1 MEQIETEE
9 YIKGHIS
16 RVRRHINTFIQLLIR
31 RAEKHDKSKLEE
43 PELSWWKEMDK
54 EPRYPYGS
62 EEYKQKIK
70 RWDKVFKHHYKYNRH
85 HPEHYEYGVSEMTL
99 IDIVE
104 MMCDWL
110 GYKDTTT
117 VTEALKVCDEQM
129 ARYDISEELRQI
141 IFNTLLRYYSL
152 MGGKNPNYDDNH
164 YVNTPQGV
172 LEEFNPITS
181 EEKEKE
187 TYIYGGRKVK
197 IDKVGKFID
206 VSV

>member
-16 RVRRHINTFIQLLIR
+16 RVRRHISTFIQLLIR
-31 RAEKHDKSKLEE
+31 RAENHDKSKLEE

-70 RWDKVFKHHYKYNRH
+70 RWNKVFKHHYQYNRH

-129 ARYDISEELRQI
+129 VRYDISEELRQI

-152 MGGKNPNYDDNH
+152 IGGKNPNYDNNS

-172 LEEFNPITS
+172 LEELNPITS

-187 TYIYGGRKVK
+187 TYIYGGRKRNV
-197 IDKVGKFID
+197 DKVGKFID

>member
-1 MEQIETEE
+1 MAQIETEE

-16 RVRRHINTFIQLLIR
+16 RVRRHINIFIQLLIR
-31 RAEKHDKSKLEE
+31 RAENHDKSKLEE

-62 EEYKQKIK
+62 EEYKQKTK
-70 RWDKVFKHHYKYNRH
+70 RWDKVFKHHYKYNCH

-117 VTEALKVCDEQM
+117 VTEAFKVCDEQM

-152 MGGKNPNYDDNH
+152 MGGKNPNYDDNS

-172 LEEFNPITS
+172 LEELNPITS
-181 EEKEKE
+181 EKKEKE

>member
-62 EEYKQKIK
+62 KEYEQKLK
-70 RWDKVFKHHYKYNRH
+70 RWSKVFKHHYQYNRH
-85 HPEHYEYGVSEMTL
+85 HPEHYEYGISEMTL

-117 VTEALKVCDEQM
+117 ITEALKVCDEQM
-129 ARYDISEELRQI
+129 ARYNISEELRQV

-152 MGGKNPNYDDNH
+152 MGGKNPNYDDNS

-172 LEEFNPITS
+172 IEELNPITS

-187 TYIYGGRKVK
+187 TYIYGGRKRK
-197 IDKVGKFID
+197 YDKAGTIINI
-206 VSV
+206 SV

>member
-1 MEQIETEE
+1 MEQIDTEE

-16 RVRRHINTFIQLLIR
+16 RVRKHMNTFVQLLLK
-31 RAEKHDKSKLEE
+31 RAINHDKSKLEE

-99 IDIVE
+99 VDIVE

-110 GYKDTTT
+110 GYKDTIAIS
-117 VTEALKVCDEQM
+117 EALKVCDEQM
-129 ARYDISEELRQI
+129 KRYDIPDDIRQI

-152 MGGKNPNYDDNH
+152 MGGFNPNYDKNS
-164 YVNTPQGV
+164 YMNIPSGII
-172 LEEFNPITS
+172 EELKPKTS
-181 EEKEKE
+181 EDKEINKH
-187 TYIYGGRKVK
+187 IYGNRQRDIKLGTLVD
-197 IDKVGKFID
+197 I
-206 VSV
+206 SV

>member
-1 MEQIETEE
+1 MEQIDTEE

-16 RVRRHINTFIQLLIR
+16 RVRKHMNTFVQLLLK
-31 RAEKHDKSKLEE
+31 RAINHDKSKLEE

-85 HPEHYEYGVSEMTL
+85 HPEHYDYGVSEMTL
-99 IDIVE
+99 VDIVE

-110 GYKDTTT
+110 GYKDTITIS
-117 VTEALKVCDEQM
+117 EALKVCDEQM
-129 ARYDISEELRQI
+129 KRYDIPDDIRQI

-152 MGGKNPNYDDNH
+152 MGGFNPNYDKNS
-164 YVNTPQGV
+164 YMNIPSGII
-172 LEEFNPITS
+172 EELKPKTS
-181 EEKEKE
+181 EDKESDK
-187 TYIYGGRKVK
+187 YIYGNRQRDIKLGTIVD
-197 IDKVGKFID
+197 I
-206 VSV
+206 SV

>member
-1 MEQIETEE
+1 MEQIDTEE

-16 RVRRHINTFIQLLIR
+16 RVRKHMNTFVQLLLK
-31 RAEKHDKSKLEE
+31 RAINHDKSKLEE

-70 RWDKVFKHHYKYNRH
+70 RWNKVFKHHYQYNRH

-141 IFNTLLRYYSL
+141 ILNTLLRYYSL
-152 MGGKNPNYDDNH
+152 MGGKNPNYDNNS

-172 LEEFNPITS
+172 LEELNPITS

-187 TYIYGGRKVK
+187 IYIYGGRKRNV
-197 IDKVGKFID
+197 DKVGKFID

>member
-1 MEQIETEE
+1 MEQIDTEE

-16 RVRRHINTFIQLLIR
+16 RVRKHMNTFVQLLLK
-31 RAEKHDKSKLEE
+31 RAINHDKSKLEE

-85 HPEHYEYGVSEMTL
+85 HPEHYEYGISEMTL
-99 IDIVE
+99 VDIVE

-110 GYKDTTT
+110 GYKDTIAIS
-117 VTEALKVCDEQM
+117 EALKVCDEQM
-129 ARYDISEELRQI
+129 KRYDIPDDIRQI

-152 MGGKNPNYDDNH
+152 MGGFNPNYDKNS
-164 YVNTPQGV
+164 YMNIPSGII
-172 LEEFNPITS
+172 EELKPKTS
-181 EEKEKE
+181 EDKEINK
-187 TYIYGGRKVK
+187 YIYGNRQRDIKLGTLVD
-197 IDKVGKFID
+197 I
-206 VSV
+206 SV

>member
-31 RAEKHDKSKLEE
+31 RAENHDKSKLEE
-43 PELSWWKEMDK
+43 SELSWWKEMDK

-70 RWDKVFKHHYKYNRH
+70 RWNKVFKHHYQYNRH

-152 MGGKNPNYDDNH
+152 MGGKNPNYDNNS

-172 LEEFNPITS
+172 LEELNPITS

-187 TYIYGGRKVK
+187 TYIYGGRKRNV
-197 IDKVGKFID
+197 DKVGKFID

>member
-1 MEQIETEE
+1 MAQIETEE

-70 RWDKVFKHHYKYNRH
+70 RWNKVFKHHYQYNRH
-85 HPEHYEYGVSEMTL
+85 HPEHYEYGVCEMTL

-129 ARYDISEELRQI
+129 ARYNISEELRQI

-152 MGGKNPNYDDNH
+152 MGGKNPNYDDNS

-172 LEEFNPITS
+172 LEELNPITS
-181 EEKEKE
+181 EEKERE
-187 TYIYGGRKVK
+187 TYIYGGRNRK

>member
-31 RAEKHDKSKLEE
+31 RAENHDKSKLE
-43 PELSWWKEMDK
+43 ELSWWKEMDK

-70 RWDKVFKHHYKYNRH
+70 RWNKVFKHHYQYNRH
-85 HPEHYEYGVSEMTL
+85 HPEYYEYGVSEMTL

-152 MGGKNPNYDDNH
+152 MGGKNPNYDNNS

-172 LEEFNPITS
+172 LEELNPITS

-187 TYIYGGRKVK
+187 TYIYGGRKRNV
-197 IDKVGKFID
+197 DKVGKFID

>member
-1 MEQIETEE
+1 MEQIDTEE

-16 RVRRHINTFIQLLIR
+16 RVRKHMNTFVQLLLK
-31 RAEKHDKSKLEE
+31 RAINHDKSKLEE

-99 IDIVE
+99 VDIVE

-110 GYKDTTT
+110 GYKDTIAIS
-117 VTEALKVCDEQM
+117 EALKVCDEQM
-129 ARYDISEELRQI
+129 KRYNIPDGIRQI

-152 MGGKNPNYDDNH
+152 MGGFNPNYDENS
-164 YVNTPQGV
+164 YMNIPSGII
-172 LEEFNPITS
+172 EELKPKTS
-181 EEKEKE
+181 EDKERDK
-187 TYIYGGRKVK
+187 YIYDNRQRDIKSGTLVD
-197 IDKVGKFID
+197 I
-206 VSV
+206 SA

>member
-1 MEQIETEE
+1 MEQIDTEE

-16 RVRRHINTFIQLLIR
+16 RVRKHMNTFVQLLLK
-31 RAEKHDKSKLEE
+31 RAINHDKSKLEE

-85 HPEHYEYGVSEMTL
+85 HPEHYDYGVSEMTL
-99 IDIVE
+99 VDIVE

-110 GYKDTTT
+110 GYKDTITIS
-117 VTEALKVCDEQM
+117 EALKVCDEQM
-129 ARYDISEELRQI
+129 KRYDIPDDIRQI

-152 MGGKNPNYDDNH
+152 MGGFNPNYDKNS
-164 YVNTPQGV
+164 YMNIPSGII
-172 LEEFNPITS
+172 EELKPKTS
-181 EEKEKE
+181 EDKESDK
-187 TYIYGGRKVK
+187 YIYGNRQRDIKLGTLVD
-197 IDKVGKFID
+197 I
-206 VSV
+206 SV

>member
-16 RVRRHINTFIQLLIR
+16 RVRRHIDTFIQLLIR
-31 RAEKHDKSKLEE
+31 RAENHDKSKLEE

-70 RWDKVFKHHYKYNRH
+70 RWNKVFKHHYKYNRH

-152 MGGKNPNYDDNH
+152 MGGKNPNYDDDS

-172 LEEFNPITS
+172 LEELNPITS

>member
-16 RVRRHINTFIQLLIR
+16 RVRMHINTFIQLLIR
-31 RAEKHDKSKLEE
+31 RAENHDKSKLEE

-70 RWDKVFKHHYKYNRH
+70 RWNKVFKHHYQYNRH
-85 HPEHYEYGVSEMTL
+85 HPEYYEYGVSEMTL

-117 VTEALKVCDEQM
+117 ITEALKVCDEQM

-152 MGGKNPNYDDNH
+152 MGGKNPNYDNNS

-172 LEEFNPITS
+172 LEELNPITS

-187 TYIYGGRKVK
+187 TYIYGGRKRNV
-197 IDKVGKFID
+197 DKVGKFID

>member
-1 MEQIETEE
+1 MAQIETEE

-117 VTEALKVCDEQM
+117 VTEAIKVCDEQM

-152 MGGKNPNYDDNH
+152 MGGKNPNYDDNS

-172 LEEFNPITS
+172 LEELNPITS

>member
-1 MEQIETEE
+1 MEQIDTEE

-16 RVRRHINTFIQLLIR
+16 RVRKHINTFVQLLLK
-31 RAEKHDKSKLEE
+31 RAISHDKSKLEE

-70 RWDKVFKHHYKYNRH
+70 RWDRVFKHHYKYNRH

-99 IDIVE
+99 VDIVE

-110 GYKDTTT
+110 GYKDTITIS
-117 VTEALKVCDEQM
+117 EALKVCDEQM
-129 ARYDISEELRQI
+129 RRYNIPDCIRQI

-152 MGGKNPNYDDNH
+152 MGGLNPNYDENS
-164 YVNTPQGV
+164 YMNIPSGII
-172 LEEFNPITS
+172 EELKPKTS
-181 EEKEKE
+181 EDKEIDK
-187 TYIYGGRKVK
+187 YIYGNRQRDIKLGTL
-197 IDKVGKFID
+197 IDI
-206 VSV
+206 SV

>member
-31 RAEKHDKSKLEE
+31 RAENHDKSKLEE

-54 EPRYPYGS
+54 EPRYHYGS

-70 RWDKVFKHHYKYNRH
+70 RWNKVFKHHYQYNRH

-152 MGGKNPNYDDNH
+152 MGGKNPNYDNNS

-172 LEEFNPITS
+172 LEELNPITS

-187 TYIYGGRKVK
+187 TYIYGGRKRK

>member
-16 RVRRHINTFIQLLIR
+16 RVRRHIDTFIQLLIR
-31 RAEKHDKSKLEE
+31 RAENHDKSKLEE

-54 EPRYPYGS
+54 EPRYSYGS

-70 RWDKVFKHHYKYNRH
+70 RWNKVFKHHYQYNHH

-117 VTEALKVCDEQM
+117 VTEALKVCDDQM
-129 ARYDISEELRQI
+129 ARYNISEELRQI

-152 MGGKNPNYDDNH
+152 MGGKNPNYDNNS

-172 LEEFNPITS
+172 LEELNPITS

-187 TYIYGGRKVK
+187 TYIYGGRKRNV
-197 IDKVGKFID
+197 DKVGKFID

>member
-9 YIKGHIS
+9 YIKEHIS

-31 RAEKHDKSKLEE
+31 RAENHDKSKLEE

-70 RWDKVFKHHYKYNRH
+70 RWNKVFKHHYEYNRH
-85 HPEHYEYGVSEMTL
+85 HPEHYEYGVIEMTL

-152 MGGKNPNYDDNH
+152 MGGKNPNYDNNS

-172 LEEFNPITS
+172 LEELNPITS

-187 TYIYGGRKVK
+187 TYIYGGRKRNV
-197 IDKVGKFID
+197 DKVGKFID

>member
-1 MEQIETEE
+1 MAQIETEE

-16 RVRRHINTFIQLLIR
+16 RVRRHIDTFIQLLIR
-31 RAEKHDKSKLEE
+31 RAENHDKSKLEE

-85 HPEHYEYGVSEMTL
+85 HPEYYEYGVSEMTL

-117 VTEALKVCDEQM
+117 VTEALKVCDDQM
-129 ARYDISEELRQI
+129 ARYNISEELRQI

-152 MGGKNPNYDDNH
+152 MGGKNPNYDNNS

-172 LEEFNPITS
+172 LEELNPITS

-187 TYIYGGRKVK
+187 TYIYGGRKRNVDK
-197 IDKVGKFID
+197 IGKFID

>member
-1 MEQIETEE
+1 MEQIDTEE

-16 RVRRHINTFIQLLIR
+16 RVRKHMNTFVQLLLK
-31 RAEKHDKSKLEE
+31 RAINHDKSKLEE

-99 IDIVE
+99 VDIVE

-110 GYKDTTT
+110 GYKDTIAIS
-117 VTEALKVCDEQM
+117 EALKVCDEQM
-129 ARYDISEELRQI
+129 KRYDIPDDIRQI

-152 MGGKNPNYDDNH
+152 MGGFNPNYDENS
-164 YVNTPQGV
+164 YINIPSGII
-172 LEEFNPITS
+172 EELKPKTS
-181 EEKEKE
+181 EDKESDK
-187 TYIYGGRKVK
+187 YIYGNRQRDIKLGTLVD
-197 IDKVGKFID
+197 I
-206 VSV
+206 SV

>member
-1 MEQIETEE
+1 MAQIETEE

-31 RAEKHDKSKLEE
+31 RAENHDKSKLEE

-54 EPRYPYGS
+54 EPRYPYCS

-70 RWDKVFKHHYKYNRH
+70 RWNKVFKHHYQYNRH

-152 MGGKNPNYDDNH
+152 MGGKNPNYDDNS

-172 LEEFNPITS
+172 LEELNPITS

>member
-1 MEQIETEE
+1 MEQIDTEE

-16 RVRRHINTFIQLLIR
+16 RVRKHMNTFVQLLLK
-31 RAEKHDKSKLEE
+31 RAINHDKSKLEE

-99 IDIVE
+99 VDIVE

-110 GYKDTTT
+110 GYKDTIAIS
-117 VTEALKVCDEQM
+117 EALKVCDDQM
-129 ARYDISEELRQI
+129 KRYDIPDDIRQI

-152 MGGKNPNYDDNH
+152 MGGFNPNYDENS
-164 YVNTPQGV
+164 YMNIPSGII
-172 LEEFNPITS
+172 EELKPKTS
-181 EEKEKE
+181 EDKESDK
-187 TYIYGGRKVK
+187 YIYGNQQRDIKLGTLVD
-197 IDKVGKFID
+197 I
-206 VSV
+206 SV

>member
-62 EEYKQKIK
+62 KEYEQKLK
-70 RWDKVFKHHYKYNRH
+70 RWSKVFKHHYQYNRH

-110 GYKDTTT
+110 GYEGTTT
-117 VTEALKVCDEQM
+117 ITEALKVCDEQM
-129 ARYDISEELRQI
+129 VRYNISEELRQV

-152 MGGKNPNYDDNH
+152 MGGKNPNYDDNS

-172 LEEFNPITS
+172 IEELNPITS

-187 TYIYGGRKVK
+187 TYIYGGRKRK
-197 IDKVGKFID
+197 YDKVGTIINI
-206 VSV
+206 SV

>member
-1 MEQIETEE
+1 MEQIDTEE

-16 RVRRHINTFIQLLIR
+16 RVRKHMNTFVQLLLK
-31 RAEKHDKSKLEE
+31 RAINHDKSKLEE

-62 EEYKQKIK
+62 EEHKQKIK

-99 IDIVE
+99 VDIVE

-110 GYKDTTT
+110 GYKDTIAIS
-117 VTEALKVCDEQM
+117 EALKVCDEQM
-129 ARYDISEELRQI
+129 KRYDIPDDIRQI

-152 MGGKNPNYDDNH
+152 MGGFNPNYDENS
-164 YVNTPQGV
+164 YMNIPSGII
-172 LEEFNPITS
+172 EELKPKTS
-181 EEKEKE
+181 EDKESDK
-187 TYIYGGRKVK
+187 YIYGNRQRDIKLGTLVD
-197 IDKVGKFID
+197 I
-206 VSV
+206 SV

>member
-1 MEQIETEE
+1 MAQIETEE

-70 RWDKVFKHHYKYNRH
+70 RCNKVFKHHYQYNRH

-152 MGGKNPNYDDNH
+152 MGGKNPNYDDNS

-172 LEEFNPITS
+172 LEELNPITS

>member
-1 MEQIETEE
+1 MAQIETEE

-70 RWDKVFKHHYKYNRH
+70 RWNKVFKHHYQYNRH

-129 ARYDISEELRQI
+129 ARYNISEELRQI

-152 MGGKNPNYDDNH
+152 MGGKNPNYDDNS

-172 LEEFNPITS
+172 LEELNPITS
-181 EEKEKE
+181 EEKERE
-187 TYIYGGRKVK
+187 TYIYGGRNRK

>member
-1 MEQIETEE
+1 MEQIDTEE

-16 RVRRHINTFIQLLIR
+16 RVRKHINTFVQLLLK
-31 RAEKHDKSKLEE
+31 RAISHDKSKLEE

-70 RWDKVFKHHYKYNRH
+70 RWDRVFKHHYKYNRH

-99 IDIVE
+99 VDIVE

-110 GYKDTTT
+110 GYKDTITIS
-117 VTEALKVCDEQM
+117 EALKVCDEQM
-129 ARYDISEELRQI
+129 RRYNIPDGIRQI

-152 MGGKNPNYDDNH
+152 MGGFNPNYDENS
-164 YVNTPQGV
+164 YMNIPSGII
-172 LEEFNPITS
+172 EELKPKTS
-181 EEKEKE
+181 EDKEIDK
-187 TYIYGGRKVK
+187 YIYGNRQRDIKLGTL
-197 IDKVGKFID
+197 IDI
-206 VSV
+206 SV

>member
-62 EEYKQKIK
+62 KEYEQKLK
-70 RWDKVFKHHYKYNRH
+70 RWSKVFKHHYQYNRH
-85 HPEHYEYGVSEMTL
+85 HPEHYEYGISEMTL

-129 ARYDISEELRQI
+129 ARYDISEELRQV

-152 MGGKNPNYDDNH
+152 MGGKNPNYDNNS

-172 LEEFNPITS
+172 IEELNPITS

-187 TYIYGGRKVK
+187 TYIYGGRKGK
-197 IDKVGKFID
+197 YDKVGTIINI
-206 VSV
+206 SV

>member
-1 MEQIETEE
+1 MAQIETEE

-16 RVRRHINTFIQLLIR
+16 RVRRHIDTFIQLLIR
-31 RAEKHDKSKLEE
+31 RAENHDKSKLEE

-85 HPEHYEYGVSEMTL
+85 HPEHYEYGVCEMTL

-117 VTEALKVCDEQM
+117 VTEALKVCDDQM
-129 ARYDISEELRQI
+129 ARYNISEELRQI

-152 MGGKNPNYDDNH
+152 MGGKNPNYDSNS

-172 LEEFNPITS
+172 LEELNPITS

-187 TYIYGGRKVK
+187 TYIYGGRKRNV
-197 IDKVGKFID
+197 DKVGKFID

>member
-1 MEQIETEE
+1 MEQIDTEE

-16 RVRRHINTFIQLLIR
+16 RVRKHINTFVQLLLK
-31 RAEKHDKSKLEE
+31 RAINHDKSKLEE

-99 IDIVE
+99 VDIVE

-110 GYKDTTT
+110 GYKDTIAIS
-117 VTEALKVCDEQM
+117 EALKVCDEQM
-129 ARYDISEELRQI
+129 RRYNIPDGIRQI

-152 MGGKNPNYDDNH
+152 MGGFNPNYDENS
-164 YVNTPQGV
+164 YMNIPSGII
-172 LEEFNPITS
+172 EELKPKTS
-181 EEKEKE
+181 EDKEIDK
-187 TYIYGGRKVK
+187 YIYGNRQRDIKLGTL
-197 IDKVGKFID
+197 IDI
-206 VSV
+206 SV

>member
-62 EEYKQKIK
+62 KEYEQKLK
-70 RWDKVFKHHYKYNRH
+70 RWSKVFKHHYQYNRH

-117 VTEALKVCDEQM
+117 ITEALKICDEQM
-129 ARYDISEELRQI
+129 VRYNISEELRQV

-152 MGGKNPNYDDNH
+152 MGGKNPNYDDNS

-172 LEEFNPITS
+172 IEELNPITS

-187 TYIYGGRKVK
+187 TYIYGGRKRK
-197 IDKVGKFID
+197 YDKVGTIINI
-206 VSV
+206 SV

>member
-16 RVRRHINTFIQLLIR
+16 RVRRHIDTFIQLLIR
-31 RAEKHDKSKLEE
+31 RAENHDKSKLEE
-43 PELSWWKEMDK
+43 PEFSWWKEMDK

-70 RWDKVFKHHYKYNRH
+70 KWDKVFKHHYQYNRH

-117 VTEALKVCDEQM
+117 VTEALKVCDDQM
-129 ARYDISEELRQI
+129 ARYNISEELRQI

-152 MGGKNPNYDDNH
+152 MGGKNPNYDDNS

-172 LEEFNPITS
+172 LEELNPITS
-181 EEKEKE
+181 EEKE
-187 TYIYGGRKVK
+187 TYIYGGRKRNV
-197 IDKVGKFID
+197 DKVGKFID